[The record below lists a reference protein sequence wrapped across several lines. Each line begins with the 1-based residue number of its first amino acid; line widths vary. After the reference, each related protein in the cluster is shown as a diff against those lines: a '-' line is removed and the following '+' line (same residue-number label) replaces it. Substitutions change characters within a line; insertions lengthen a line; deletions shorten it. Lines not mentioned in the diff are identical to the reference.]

1 MVAQTIVITNAGHSF
16 VSGSLWGSGRVSQ
29 QDEWE
34 AITIM
39 LISYQLTA
47 CCAETLV
54 SYTDSTSVLFIG
66 QVLWGKGITD
76 CSCLSNMVTLVLQ
89 EATF

>member
-1 MVAQTIVITNAGHSF
+1 MVAQPIVITNAGHCF
-16 VSGSLWGSGRVSQ
+16 VSGSLWGSGRVFQ
-29 QDEWE
+29 QEEWE

-39 LISYQLTA
+39 LIGYQLTA

-66 QVLWGKGITD
+66 QVLWEKGITD
-76 CSCLSNMVTLVLQ
+76 CSCLSNMVALVLQ

>member
-1 MVAQTIVITNAGHSF
+1 MPGTVSFLVHCGAQEGF
-16 VSGSLWGSGRVSQ
+16 SQ
-29 QDEWE
+29 QEEWE

-39 LISYQLTA
+39 LIGYQLTA

-66 QVLWGKGITD
+66 QVLWEKGITD
-76 CSCLSNMVTLVLQ
+76 CSCLSNMVALVLQ

>member
-1 MVAQTIVITNAGHSF
+1 MAQPIVITNAGHCS

-29 QDEWE
+29 QHEWE
-34 AITIM
+34 AITII
-39 LISYQLTA
+39 LIGYQLTA

-54 SYTDSTSVLFIG
+54 SYTDSTSGLFIE
-66 QVLWGKGITD
+66 QVRQKGITD
-76 CSCLSNMVTLVLQ
+76 CSCLSNTVALVLQ

>member
-1 MVAQTIVITNAGHSF
+1 MAQPIAITDVGHCF
-16 VSGSLWGSGRVSQ
+16 ISGSLWGSGRVFQ
-29 QDEWE
+29 LDEWE

-39 LISYQLTA
+39 LIGYQLTA

-54 SYTDSTSVLFIG
+54 SYTDSTSVLSIG
-66 QVLWGKGITD
+66 QVGQKGIQTA
-76 CSCLSNMVTLVLQ
+76 CLSNTVALVLQ